1 MTKKGFSTEKL
12 VFGAVLTALV
22 IVLQY
27 VSMAIR
33 FGTFSIT
40 LSLTPIVIGALTCGV
55 GMGAWLGLVFGIT
68 VLLTGDAA
76 PFWAIS
82 PAATFITVI
91 LKGVASGVVPALVY
105 KLLKKANKTL
115 STAVASILCPIA
127 NTGVFLLGCALFFVP
142 TLIEWYGNITAFLVT
157 IFSFNFA
164 IELVLN
170 IVLSPVVIRLL
181 NIRKKIYLDR

>member
-1 MTKKGFSTEKL
+1 MNNKRISTQTM
-12 VFGAVLTALV
+12 VFGAILTALV

-55 GMGAWLGLVFGIT
+55 GMGAWLGLVFGVT

-76 PFWAIS
+76 PFWAVA
-82 PAATFITVI
+82 PFATVVTVI
-91 LKGVASGVVPALVY
+91 LKGIASGVVPALAY
-105 KLLKKANKTL
+105 KLLKGKNKSVATTVSAVL
-115 STAVASILCPIA
+115 SPIA
-127 NTGVFLLGCALFFVP
+127 NTGVFLIGCALFFIP
-142 TLIEWYGNITAFLVT
+142 TLIEWYGNVTVFLGT
-157 IFSFNFA
+157 IFTFNFV

-170 IVLSPVVIRLL
+170 VVLSPVVLRLL
-181 NIRKKIYLDR
+181 KIKRG

>member
-1 MTKKGFSTEKL
+1 MKTQNKKGMSTKRL
-12 VFGAVLTALV
+12 VLGAILTALV

-55 GMGAWLGLVFGIT
+55 GIGAWLGLVFGIT

-76 PFWAIS
+76 PFWAVT
-82 PAATFITVI
+82 AVGTFLTVI
-91 LKGVASGVVPALVY
+91 LKGVAAGVLPAIVFR
-105 KLLKKANKTL
+105 LLGKVNYTFKSSVAAIL
-115 STAVASILCPIA
+115 SPIA
-127 NTGVFLLGCALFFVP
+127 NTGVFLLGCVIFFVP
-142 TLIEWYGNITAFLVT
+142 TLIEWYGNVTAFLVT
-157 IFSFNFA
+157 IFSFNFL

-170 IVLSPVVIRLL
+170 IVLTPVI
-181 NIRKKIYLDR
+181 IKILKTKNFN